1 VGRTG
6 RGKNRGNAVSF
17 CSPEEKVL
25 LDEIQELIHKPINVL
40 EINKGDYLETIDI
53 SDDRSKSLKE
63 LMIEVE
69 QVMSKKKKKKKK

>member
-1 VGRTG
+1 
-6 RGKNRGNAVSF
+6 
-17 CSPEEKVL
+17 